1 MKTPMQIIFFIS
13 SLCSLALTA
22 HAGHHEPSVNQTSSV
37 VGALT
42 PAEKIRIAQAAG
54 PSNISDD
61 ALILDTDKTVLQE
74 GGNGWT
80 CMVGT
85 PPSYGNPMC
94 MDDIWV
100 NFFEAYYQKAPFEPS
115 QKAIGFSYMLVGDLP
130 MDNDDPFNLDE
141 SKNTWVQE
149 GPHLMLLVPQ
159 SLFGALPT
167 NPYVGG
173 PYVMWQDSQYAH
185 IMVPL
190 EKTEPI
196 FYAD

>member
-1 MKTPMQIIFFIS
+1 
-13 SLCSLALTA
+13 
-22 HAGHHEPSVNQTSSV
+22 V

-54 PSNISDD
+54 PSNISGD

-100 NFFEAYYQKAPFEPS
+100 NFFEAYYRKAPFEPS

-149 GPHLMLLVPQ
+149 GPHLMLLVPHG
-159 SLFGALPT
+159 LFSALPT
-167 NPYVGG
+167 SPYVGG
-173 PYVMWQDSQYAH
+173 PYVMWQGSQYAH

-196 FYAD
+196 FYVD